1 MIKGLSESK
10 RRSIYSLLFNKLN
23 YYSLVIKNKRIF
35 VRSLTLLFIV
45 LFSSS
50 LFGHGTIIITNVEHG
65 KGYIDVKIYDSKED
79 FLKEDLARE
88 TIRKKATKGKTV
100 VPLSKI
106 HEGQIAIVVYHDED
120 SDGKLKTGFLWRP
133 KEGYAFSNN
142 YKPKSPPKFSK
153 ASVELIHGKPIEIEL
168 NY

>member
-1 MIKGLSESK
+1 M
-10 RRSIYSLLFNKLN
+10 
-23 YYSLVIKNKRIF
+23 
-35 VRSLTLLFIV
+35 RSLTLLFIV

-79 FLKEDLARE
+79 FLKEDLTRE